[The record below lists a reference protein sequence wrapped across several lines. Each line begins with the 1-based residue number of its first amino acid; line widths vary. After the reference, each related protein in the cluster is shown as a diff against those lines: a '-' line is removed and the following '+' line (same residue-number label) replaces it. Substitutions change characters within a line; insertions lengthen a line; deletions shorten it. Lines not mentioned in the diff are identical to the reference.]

1 MDAIFGDIP
10 VTFVLVIHQRGSR
23 RDRFIGL
30 SSLTNNS
37 IDPFGSY
44 SRIHFGMKNKT
55 QCCRKACAAY
65 FESWQDMLEKRRVVS
80 IL

>member
-30 SSLTNNS
+30 SLTNNS

-44 SRIHFGMKNKT
+44 SGIHFGMKNKT
-55 QCCRKACAAY
+55 QYRKACAAY
-65 FESWQDMLEKRRVVS
+65 FESWQDMLEKWRVVS